1 MGIKGAYENYSA
13 KVKKL
18 FPRITL
24 GIRGDPLETGNSFKK
39 LHSGFGEFGEGANC
53 AGGRG
58 GHLHKNQNLKG
69 VGEGR
74 RGAQKSNLKGGG
86 WGGRGGNFWR
96 KVRGGGYRGSEGR
109 GEEGEKAGR
118 GGVGEGGAGE
128 GRGEGRG
135 GGGFGQG
142 WQNQKSNLQFG
153 FFSFC
158 QAPSP
163 QKANLGFLQ
172 PKTKPPPLQISFLA
186 L

>member
-24 GIRGDPLETGNSFKK
+24 RIRGDPLETGNSFKK

-118 GGVGEGGAGE
+118 QGRRE
-128 GRGEGRG
+128 GRGRVWARVAKPKIKFAIWFFWLLPGPEPP
-135 GGGFGQG
+135 
-142 WQNQKSNLQFG
+142 KSQFRV
-153 FFSFC
+153 FAAKN
-158 QAPSP
+158 QAP
-163 QKANLGFLQ
+163 A
-172 PKTKPPPLQISFLA
+172 PPN
-186 L
+186 